1 MVMSDE
7 IWKAVAGFEGYYEVS
22 DCGNVRSLDR
32 TIVASDGVKYR
43 KKGKM
48 LHPAPKAPAYKYLY
62 VNLKKGT
69 LKRVGVHRLVAIAF
83 VDGYEEG
90 LHVDHLNGNT
100 FDNRASNLEWVTQT
114 ENNKRALENGQFNR
128 AKMRA
133 SLRTDESR
141 KHMSEVKSK
150 PVMRDD
156 GKLYKSCTLAAKDAG
171 VDVST
176 LSDGIRKK
184 RLVKGSRYRYLT
196 QQERK
201 EYRI

>member
-1 MVMSDE
+1 MNTE
-7 IWKAVAGFEGYYEVS
+7 IWRPIKGFEGYYEVS

-32 TIVASDGVKYR
+32 TIVASDGVSYR
-43 KKGKM
+43 KKGKI
-48 LHPAPKAPAYKYLY
+48 LRPAPKAPINKYLF
-62 VNLKKGT
+62 VNLSKGKI
-69 LKRVGVHRLVAIAF
+69 KRVSVHRLVAAAF

-100 FDNRASNLEWVTQT
+100 FDNRASNLEWVTQA
-114 ENNKRALENGQFNR
+114 ENNKRAYDNGLYNA
-128 AKMRA
+128 AKIKA
-133 SLRTDESR
+133 SLRTEESR
-141 KHMSEVKSK
+141 KHMSEVKCK

-156 GKLYKSCTLAAKDAG
+156 GKLYKSCTLAAEDAG

-176 LSDGIRKK
+176 LSDAIRKK

-196 QQERK
+196 PQERK